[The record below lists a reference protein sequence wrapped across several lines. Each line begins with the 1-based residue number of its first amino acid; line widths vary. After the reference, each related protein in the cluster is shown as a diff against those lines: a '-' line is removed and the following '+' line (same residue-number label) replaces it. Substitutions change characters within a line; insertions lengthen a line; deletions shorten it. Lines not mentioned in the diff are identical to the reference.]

1 MSSSEDLT
9 ASQSGFD
16 TDEEPSS
23 AEEQESENEASQG
36 SWAQVSEEERQGVP
50 QREEDKP
57 FIDNDQLILLVKERE
72 ALWDTRDY
80 RHSDLGLIR
89 RLWEEVAGSLLADWD
104 LATPQDRKDFLK
116 RVKVRWRSMKD
127 RFNKDI
133 RQEIRV
139 RSGAAPKVS
148 KYKYHR
154 MLSFLRP
161 ALAQRTTWS
170 STTEPGSSSVVAAP
184 HQPAN
189 EQSQS
194 STSDGEQEA
203 VSPSGFPLF
212 HPSAPGFVGSAPQQ
226 QSAWERSFLP
236 EFTHLSS
243 VFHDGMRAFVDRLD
257 RGLTQVQRRLD
268 CLEAALQSP
277 LQHFFSTIERGMSE
291 NLPPDLQLYVMN
303 ACQDAFRQAMQQGP
317 APLHTSQGVGYTSAQ
332 QLMTAQVNYPPLPP
346 LDITAVPPVPSHT
359 TLQSAAPL
367 QHAATRHAHCV
378 WLVSRKFYWKSIVRI
393 PKFSWKYRMHA
404 HKQHKRMQ
412 KRIQTHAHAFLASC
426 VS

>member
-1 MSSSEDLT
+1 MFHLTAACCSNMSSSEDLT
-9 ASQSGFD
+9 ASQSELD

-23 AEEQESENEASQG
+23 AEEPESGDEASQG
-36 SWAQVSEEERQGVP
+36 SRAQVPEEERQGVP
-50 QREEDKP
+50 QRGEDKP
-57 FIDNDQLILLVKERE
+57 FIDNDQLILLVKERA
-72 ALWDTRDY
+72 ALWDTRDHQ
-80 RHSDLGLIR
+80 HSDFGLIR

-104 LATPQDRKDFLK
+104 HATPQDRKDFLK

-133 RQEIRV
+133 RQEIWV

-148 KYKYHR
+148 KCKYHR

-170 STTEPGSSSVVAAP
+170 STMEPGSSSVVAAP
-184 HQPAN
+184 DQPAN

-194 STSDGEQEA
+194 STSDGEQA

-226 QSAWERSFLP
+226 QRAWERSLMP
-236 EFTHLSS
+236 EFIHLSS
-243 VFHDGMRAFVDRLD
+243 VFQDGMRTIADRLD
-257 RGLTQVQRRLD
+257 SVFTRMNTPLQEVHRRLD
-268 CLEAALQSP
+268 CLEADLQRP
-277 LQHFFSTIERGMSE
+277 VQHFFSTLERGMSE

-303 ACQDAFRQAMQQGP
+303 GCQDAFKQAMQQRPAQHQWQKTP
-317 APLHTSQGVGYTSAQ
+317 APLHTAQGVGYTSAQ
-332 QLMTAQVNYPPLPP
+332 QLMTA
-346 LDITAVPPVPSHT
+346 
-359 TLQSAAPL
+359 PL
-367 QHAATRHAHCV
+367 QHAATRHAHCM

-393 PKFSWKYRMHA
+393 PKFSWKYRTYA
-404 HKQHKRMQ
+404 HKQRKRMQ
-412 KRIQTHAHAFLASC
+412 KRIQAHAHAFLASC